1 MGQMILKWVAMQPP
15 VGNRCYAGKSGNIT
29 CFVVKESI
37 SKAKMFKLIAM
48 LPGIEQ
54 DISLTGSLEDLKGI
68 AEEKFKTWLDAADLI
83 DEATLLQ
90 VLERDYTDRDAI
102 ARFEKATDNLEID
115 SFIGDWVEAIET
127 FQVLADIIRSGGI
140 RQVVHQ

>member
-1 MGQMILKWVAMQPP
+1 MILKWVAIQPP
-15 VGNRCYAGKSGNIT
+15 AGSRYYAGKSGNIT
-29 CFVVKESI
+29 CFVIKESI

-54 DISLTGSLEDLKGI
+54 DISLTGSIEDLKGI

-102 ARFEKATDNLEID
+102 TQFEKATDNLEID
-115 SFIGDWVEAIET
+115 NFIGDWVEAIET
-127 FQVLADIIRSGGI
+127 FQVLADIVRSGGI

>member
-1 MGQMILKWVAMQPP
+1 
-15 VGNRCYAGKSGNIT
+15 
-29 CFVVKESI
+29 
-37 SKAKMFKLIAM
+37 MFKLIAM

-102 ARFEKATDNLEID
+102 TQFEKATDNLEID

-140 RQVVHQ
+140 RQVVRQ

>member
-1 MGQMILKWVAMQPP
+1 MILKWVAMQPP
-15 VGNRCYAGKSGNIT
+15 AGSRYYAGKSGNIT
-29 CFVVKESI
+29 CFVIKESI

-54 DISLTGSLEDLKGI
+54 DISLTGSIEDLKGI

-102 ARFEKATDNLEID
+102 TQFEKATDNLEID

>member
-1 MGQMILKWVAMQPP
+1 
-15 VGNRCYAGKSGNIT
+15 
-29 CFVVKESI
+29 
-37 SKAKMFKLIAM
+37 MFKLIAM

-54 DISLTGSLEDLKGI
+54 DISLTGSLEDLKSI

-102 ARFEKATDNLEID
+102 AQFEKATDNLEID

-140 RQVVHQ
+140 RQVVRQ

>member
-1 MGQMILKWVAMQPP
+1 MGQMILKWVAIQPP
-15 VGNRCYAGKSGNIT
+15 VGNKYYAGKSGNIT
-29 CFVVKESI
+29 CFVIVESI

-54 DISLTGSLEDLKGI
+54 DISLTGSLEDLKSI

-83 DEATLLQ
+83 DEVTLLQ
-90 VLERDYTDRDAI
+90 VLERDYTDPDAI

-140 RQVVHQ
+140 RQVVRQ

>member
-1 MGQMILKWVAMQPP
+1 MILKWVAMQPP
-15 VGNRCYAGKSGNIT
+15 AGSRYYAGKSGNIT
-29 CFVVKESI
+29 CFVIKESI

-54 DISLTGSLEDLKGI
+54 DISLTGSIEDLKGI

-102 ARFEKATDNLEID
+102 TQFEKATDNLEID
-115 SFIGDWVEAIET
+115 NFIGDWVEAIET

-140 RQVVHQ
+140 RQVVRQ